1 MSLNVGAR
9 LKTTTSALEVVVVA
23 APTVDADLL
32 AAGEPMSAD
41 AAPGPAG
48 GDAVYAIGKRYVDDV
63 SGIEVLVVKAGPG
76 PLAIEGRE
84 LVAKQAKPL
93 PASD

>member
-1 MSLNVGAR
+1 MSLTVGAR

-23 APTVDADLL
+23 PPTGDADLM

-41 AAPGPAG
+41 AVPGPDG
-48 GDAVYAIGKRYVDDV
+48 EAVYAIGKRYVEDE

-76 PLAIEGRE
+76 PLAIGGRE
-84 LVAKQAKPL
+84 LIAKSAKPL

>member
-1 MSLNVGAR
+1 MSLTAGAR

-23 APTVDADLL
+23 PPTGDADLL
-32 AAGEPMSAD
+32 AAGEPMTPDSV
-41 AAPGPAG
+41 PGPA
-48 GDAVYAIGKRYVDDV
+48 GDAVYAIGKRYVEDQ

-76 PLAIEGRE
+76 PLAIGGNE
-84 LVAKQAKPL
+84 LVIKTAKPL

>member
-1 MSLNVGAR
+1 MKLTAGAR
-9 LKTTTSALEVVVVA
+9 LKTTTSALEVVVVTP
-23 APTVDADLL
+23 PTVEAELL
-32 AAGEPMSAD
+32 AGGEPMGTD

-48 GDAVYAIGKRYVDDV
+48 DATYPIGKRYVDDA
-63 SGIEVLVVKAGPG
+63 SGIEVLIVKAGPG
-76 PLAIEGRE
+76 PLTIDGRE